1 MTVVRTDRADDVEVA
16 RFDRAPV
23 ASASRTDEGFLVAP
37 AQLTRTGVFEY
48 RNPDGSVRRE
58 LRLEGDVFAPAS
70 LATYQARP
78 IVRGHPDDLPHSL
91 LTAETAAGRVVGA
104 MSEVRR
110 ADDGRHV
117 AATVTL
123 YDAAT
128 IRAVDSGE
136 RELSVGYRARIEP
149 IPGGVHRFSDGTE
162 VRADFYQ
169 RNIRANHLA
178 IVPRGRAGES
188 ASIRLDAA
196 GHQVQESTMT
206 PEQIAAMQAENAR
219 LKAEAE
225 AHTKARTDSLSAAE
239 KAQAEAATAKAAA
252 AALQARL
259 DEHDKAQA
267 KAAHKAMCERVA
279 PITGEKAEDLV
290 RLDAAE
296 VQRKALTKLIPTLD
310 LTGKDATFLAP
321 AFETAMSLVRTDSAA
336 VIAGAVLLASPRN
349 DTDPQAQLAKAREEA
364 RKAAA
369 DAHKTKA

>member
-1 MTVVRTDRADDVEVA
+1 MLEARTDRADDLDVA

-78 IVRGHPDDLPHSL
+78 ILRGHPDDLPNSL

-110 ADDGRHV
+110 ADDGKHV

-149 IPGGVHRFSDGTE
+149 IPGGVHRLDDGTE
-162 VRADFYQ
+162 IRADFYQ

-178 IVPRGRAGES
+178 IVPRGRAGEN
-188 ASIRLDAA
+188 ASIRLDSA

-206 PEQIAAMQAENAR
+206 PEQIAAMQAENTR

-225 AHTKARTDSLSAAE
+225 ASAKVRTDSVSATAQ
-239 KAQAEAATAKAAA
+239 AQAEAAAAKAAA
-252 AALQARL
+252 AALQVRV
-259 DEHDKAQA
+259 DGYVKAE
-267 KAAHKAMCERVA
+267 KDAAHKALCDRVA
-279 PITGEKAEDLV
+279 PVLGEKAEDLV
-290 RLDAAE
+290 RLDGAE

-310 LTGKDATFLAP
+310 LTGKDAAFITP
-321 AFETAMSLVRTDSAA
+321 AFETAMSLVRTDSAQL
-336 VIAGAVLLASPRN
+336 IAGAVLLAAPRN
-349 DTDPQAQLAKAREEA
+349 DADPQAQLAKAREEA

-369 DAHKTKA
+369 DAYKIKA